1 MQRLMTV
8 LQGLCVDLRGLR
20 TVLQPLST
28 AWQGLCGGRGRRA
41 CVVRRFCYI
50 WRGRATVAWLLT
62 LSGIM
67 ATTTP
72 GTTRQFRPRLEELG
86 PLDDMVQAMFNTDRK
101 DFAKASPDY
110 ADPNFLKDWQARR
123 ADFSELVPSGA
134 RRATAKEVT
143 KTMGQ
148 VAKSLR
154 DPLNWL
160 NIRLNRAAKK
170 GDLAVAVDD
179 FGLGKVRSE
188 ISTHDME
195 GLDGALGYLRKLL
208 ADPANQQ
215 ALTDQGH
222 TAADTKA
229 FADAQKQLSTF
240 NTTQNSNQNVALDL
254 TDENIKAGNALWEYI
269 TDVLGTGALMYKETN
284 PKKAKT
290 YAVATLMKRMRQEHG
305 GGGEVQVP

>member
-1 MQRLMTV
+1 
-8 LQGLCVDLRGLR
+8 
-20 TVLQPLST
+20 
-28 AWQGLCGGRGRRA
+28 
-41 CVVRRFCYI
+41 
-50 WRGRATVAWLLT
+50 
-62 LSGIM
+62 M
-67 ATTTP
+67 ATTTA

-86 PLDDMVQAMFNTDRK
+86 PLDDMVQAMFKTDLS
-101 DFAKASPDY
+101 DFGKASPDY
-110 ADPNFLKDWQARR
+110 ADPDYLKGWQARR
-123 ADFSELVPSGA
+123 ADFSQLVPTGA

-143 KTMGQ
+143 KTMDQ

-170 GDLAVAVDD
+170 GSLTVDVDD

-188 ISTHDME
+188 ISTKDME
-195 GLDGALGYLRKLL
+195 GLDGALSYLLKLL
-208 ADPANQQ
+208 ATPANQQ
-215 ALTDQGH
+215 ALTAQGH

-240 NTTQNSNQNVALDL
+240 NTTQNTDQNATLEL

-269 TDVLGTGALMYKETN
+269 VDVLGTGALLYKVPN

-290 YAVATLMKRMRQEHG
+290 YAVATLLKRMRKEHG
-305 GGGEVQVP
+305 GGMVEGA